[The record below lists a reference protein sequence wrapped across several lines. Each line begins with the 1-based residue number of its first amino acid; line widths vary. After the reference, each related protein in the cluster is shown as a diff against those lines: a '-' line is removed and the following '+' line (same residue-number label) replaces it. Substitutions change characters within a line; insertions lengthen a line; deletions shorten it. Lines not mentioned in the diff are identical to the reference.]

1 MSQIPA
7 IKVLS
12 SFGLRGYTKIFPY
25 ISIENL
31 QKVKSL
37 FNENGVKYEI
47 EDLNAKGK
55 VAKIKFKGID
65 TPEEVS
71 MLTNQELLIDS
82 ALLPKLDDNEVYFF
96 ELIDRDV
103 IYKAKL
109 FGKVYAVQNFGAGD
123 VIEIAPISED
133 GELADTVF
141 VPFTK
146 DCIRVTVDNVITM
159 TDFAF
164 ENYFKK

>member
-12 SFGLRGYTKIFPY
+12 SFGLKGYTKIFPY

-31 QKVKSL
+31 QKIKSL
-37 FNENGVKYEI
+37 FNENGVEYFV

-55 VAKIKFKGID
+55 IAKIKFKGID
-65 TPEEVS
+65 TPEDVS

-82 ALLPKLDDNEVYFF
+82 SLLPKLDDDEVYFF

-103 IYKAKL
+103 IFQEKI
-109 FGKVYAVQNFGAGD
+109 FGKVFAVQNFGAGN
-123 VIEIAPISED
+123 VIEIAPILED
-133 GELADTVF
+133 GELSDTVF

-146 DCIRVTVDNVITM
+146 DCIRVTVDNVIVL

-164 ENYFKK
+164 ENYFQK